1 MPIDKDLVGALK
13 QAKTKTMNFALV
25 EKKKGEG
32 TLIVNSGD
40 VKSSA
45 IAEAEKAIGGTKTY
59 KGKCFTDE
67 ATGELIFETTAEV
80 PSVDTLKAVIKRDAG
95 LPLKVNSRKADPK
108 AKLAKIV
115 DTANTNAK
123 ANAKKRL
130 ANIEGSADFK
140 KAMALGGPV
149 ADDLKKQVNEI
160 KKQIDSGETL
170 KAFDAMDRLE
180 KVAKNSTQSL

>member
-1 MPIDKDLVGALK
+1 MPIDKDLAGALK
-13 QAKTKTMNFALV
+13 QAKTRTMNFALV

-67 ATGELIFETTAEV
+67 NTGELMFETTSDV

-95 LPLKVNSRKADPK
+95 MTLKVNSRKETAAKVLDMLG
-108 AKLAKIV
+108 AKLKE
-115 DTANTNAK
+115 NAQ
-123 ANAKKRL
+123 KRL
-130 ANIEGSADFK
+130 AGIEGGADFK
-140 KAMALGGPV
+140 KAMSLGGPV
-149 ADDLKKQVNEI
+149 ADDLKKRVKEI
-160 KKQIDSGETL
+160 KNLIDRNDSK
-170 KAFDAMDRLE
+170 KANEAMDRLD
-180 KVAKNSTQSL
+180 KVAKNPTQTL